1 MNKNIIQAPK
11 AARHIANACD
21 ARVVGLC
28 NVFPICLPAKTAVIF
43 FFNSRYSNTFILYCC
58 YPNIIL
64 LRNNEPGAVHQ
75 LPEFLGQTTCA
86 HTV

>member
-43 FFNSRYSNTFILYCC
+43 FLILAIVILLYC
-58 YPNIIL
+58 IAAIL
-64 LRNNEPGAVHQ
+64 I
-75 LPEFLGQTTCA
+75 
-86 HTV
+86 